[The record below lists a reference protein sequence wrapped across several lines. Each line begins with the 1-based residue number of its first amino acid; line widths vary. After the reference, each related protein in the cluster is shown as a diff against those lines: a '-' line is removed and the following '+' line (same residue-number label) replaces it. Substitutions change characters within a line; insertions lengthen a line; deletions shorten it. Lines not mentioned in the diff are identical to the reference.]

1 MSLSLPVLYVCLA
14 GLDYSMT
21 YVESQVVCEC
31 EVLSF
36 CDLWMKGARAFFAS
50 SVVGQAWLRQAQ
62 PLLYSAVAHLSC
74 IVVAALASAML
85 APPRS
90 LQKSLPH
97 LCRTTE
103 WCILKVSSKIRETF
117 NATRR
122 K

>member
-1 MSLSLPVLYVCLA
+1 MGHPQAMRVPCR
-14 GLDYSMT
+14 M
-21 YVESQVVCEC
+21 
-31 EVLSF
+31 
-36 CDLWMKGARAFFAS
+36 GARAIF
-50 SVVGQAWLRQAQ
+50 AWLRQAQ